1 MLRQQRISSRA
12 AFAMAVMLGFGALL
26 LGPAVPSAHAQEGK
40 RVVVVP
46 FSGSGG
52 GKIADTTAEI
62 LKAAGYTV
70 VSDSEYR
77 DVAGKLDARG
87 RDAAQVARVAA
98 EMQLTAVLFGDID
111 KGASR
116 KVKVQIHA
124 GATGA
129 EVAVV
134 EFEVQRRKLTPEEEE
149 VVRTRLLPALAG
161 VTGAP
166 PPPPPRPRGDEA
178 IEIEGEDEGSPTPAG
193 TGSTGT
199 GSTTTPAG
207 GAVAQA
213 EDADD
218 AFVTA
223 ALSRSRDTGDG
234 EKKASS
240 SRAGK
245 AALDLSAGVSFTSRI
260 LRSEVNNDEVDG
272 PTYDGPP
279 APALFLG
286 LEAYPAGFASESL
299 PGRFILANIGL
310 QVQFERVFALTSE
323 VVFDSDG
330 SSMSEVLDTT
340 QMRLRGGLVY
350 RLRFGDDATS
360 PVLKLGVGYERYQ
373 FELDRAPLPTGA
385 IVTLPDVTYA
395 SVDPGLDFRYP
406 VSDSVAISARGR
418 LLVILDPGAV
428 ATAEQYGD
436 TSSSLGFDVGLDV
449 EYMATDQLAV
459 RLGARFMD
467 VTIGFEGNGMLSNN
481 LDGDMTTQDVE
492 GITDYYLGALLSA
505 GYLF

>member
-1 MLRQQRISSRA
+1 
-12 AFAMAVMLGFGALL
+12 MAVLIGLGVLV
-26 LGPAVPSAHAQEGK
+26 LGPAVPSAQAQEGK

-46 FSGSGG
+46 FNGSGG

-116 KVKVQIHA
+116 KVTVQIHA

-134 EFEVQRRKLTPEEEE
+134 EFTVQRRKLTPEEEE
-149 VVRTRLLPALAG
+149 VVRTKLLPALAN

-166 PPPPPRPRGDEA
+166 PPRPRNDEEAA
-178 IEIEGEDEGSPTPAG
+178 IEIEGEDEPGQGNATTSRPPRPAG
-193 TGSTGT
+193 T
-199 GSTTTPAG
+199 P
-207 GAVAQA
+207 VAQA
-213 EDADD
+213 ADDEDAF
-218 AFVTA
+218 ATA
-223 ALSRSRDTGDG
+223 ALSRSRDTGDD

-260 LRSEVNNDEVDG
+260 LRSEVSSDVVEG

-279 APALFLG
+279 APALFIG

-310 QVQFERVFALTSE
+310 QLQFERVFALTSE
-323 VVFDSDG
+323 VVFDVDG
-330 SSMSEVLDTT
+330 NAMSEVLDTT

-350 RLRFGDDATS
+350 RLRFGDDATA
-360 PVLKLGVGYERYQ
+360 PLLKLGVGYERYQ
-373 FELDRAPLPTGA
+373 FELDRDPLPTGA
-385 IVTLPDVTYA
+385 IVTLPDTTYA
-395 SVDPGLDFRYP
+395 SVDPGLEFRYP
-406 VSDSVAISARGR
+406 VSDSIAVSARGR
-418 LLVILDPGAV
+418 LLVVLDPGAV
-428 ATAEQYGD
+428 ADADQYGD
-436 TSSSLGFDVGLDV
+436 TTSSLGFDVGLDV
-449 EYMATDQLAV
+449 EYMATDRFAV

-467 VTIGFEGNGMLSNN
+467 VTIGFEGNGMLSNG
-481 LDGDMTTQDVE
+481 LDGDMATQDVQ
-492 GITDYYLGALLSA
+492 GITDYYVGGVLSA